1 VLVRPARPGDA
12 EALVQVFADWSH
24 ALPADAIAERLR
36 AWADEPR
43 AELLVAEHDGAVV
56 GVAAVSAG
64 LHVARPG
71 RLARLA
77 GLAVRAD
84 ARRLGA
90 GAALV
95 RAAEKL
101 ARGWGCDRL
110 EATSSRWREEAPGFY
125 AALGYEDLSSR
136 QARYSRDL

>member
-1 VLVRPARPGDA
+1 VLVRRARSADA

-24 ALPADAIAERLR
+24 ALPAEAIEERVR

-71 RLARLA
+71 RFARLA

-90 GAALV
+90 AAALV
-95 RAAEKL
+95 RVAEEL

-110 EATSSRWREEAPGFY
+110 EATSSRWREEAPAFY
-125 AALGYEDLSSR
+125 AALGYEDLSDR